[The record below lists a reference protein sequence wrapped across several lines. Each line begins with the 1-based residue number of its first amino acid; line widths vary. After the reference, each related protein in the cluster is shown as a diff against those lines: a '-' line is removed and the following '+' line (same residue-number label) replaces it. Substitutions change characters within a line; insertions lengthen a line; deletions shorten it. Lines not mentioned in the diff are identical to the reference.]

1 MRALFVWA
9 CAGSFVFFSGCG
21 GDSSGRQPVA
31 GMITLKGQPLA
42 EGTIS
47 FASKAMTP
55 EIFSGALIKEGR
67 FTVPAQAGLLPG
79 SYVVRISAP
88 QCRTVAA
95 EGAPG
100 VAGPPAMELVP
111 PEFNA
116 ASKLEFQVQSGTKN
130 QLELNI
136 P

>member
-1 MRALFVWA
+1 MRALLVLL
-9 CAGSFVFFSGCG
+9 CAGSFVFFIGCG

-47 FASKAMTP
+47 FASKAMAP

-67 FTVPAQAGLLPG
+67 FTVPAHAGLLPG
-79 SYVVRISAP
+79 AYIVRISAP
-88 QCRTVAA
+88 QGGAVAA
-95 EGAPG
+95 EAAPG
-100 VAGPPAMELVP
+100 VSGPPAKELVP

-116 ASKLEFQVQSGTKN
+116 ASKLEFQVQPGGKN
-130 QLELNI
+130 QFELNI